1 MAAPLSSVGRLCSL
15 TGRTFAP
22 VLAAHSWRSV
32 CPAARRSYITASTG
46 SSECPALHLRKQQQ
60 INRTVAVSSRR
71 LMSYQAWGEHSW
83 RRRKLT
89 FTPSYCSKQTRTRQ
103 IKTSWRSG
111 DVILTTVK
119 HVKQKN
125 IFTQN
130 FLQLRYS
137 YFYLNRFFNFSDIN
151 DFEIR
156 ANAELG

>member
-1 MAAPLSSVGRLCSL
+1 MAAPLSSAGRLCSL

-103 IKTSWRSG
+103 IKTSSRSVRCHFN
-111 DVILTTVK
+111 DSKTCKTEKYFHTKLSSAAI
-119 HVKQKN
+119 
-125 IFTQN
+125 
-130 FLQLRYS
+130 QLVLFEQVFQLFRYK
-137 YFYLNRFFNFSDIN
+137 RFWNLS
-151 DFEIR
+151 
-156 ANAELG
+156 